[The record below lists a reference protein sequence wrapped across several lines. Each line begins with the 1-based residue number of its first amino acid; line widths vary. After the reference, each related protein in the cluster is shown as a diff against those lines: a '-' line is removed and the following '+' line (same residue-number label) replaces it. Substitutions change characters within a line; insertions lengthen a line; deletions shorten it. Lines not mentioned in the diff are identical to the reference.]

1 MSWRDQVNGGLSR
14 LTGYELHKA
23 RSRAAQRPVA
33 PRPAAPAAVAAPAA
47 PAAPPAPKKLE
58 LPRDYDDAAQD
69 TIRAVKPWTMTSPEK
84 LNALILSV
92 RHIVKHQIPGDI
104 VEAGVWRGGSMQAA
118 ARTLIEAGDTSRDL
132 YLFDTYEGMS
142 APSEKDRRGHD
153 GASAAD
159 LLDTSPKESGVWAVA
174 TLEDVQDG
182 MSRI

>member
-58 LPRDYDDAAQD
+58 LPRDYDDAAQA

-92 RHIVKHQIPGDI
+92 RHTVKHDIPGDI
-104 VEAGVWRGGSMQAA
+104 GQ
-118 ARTLIEAGDTSRDL
+118 
-132 YLFDTYEGMS
+132 
-142 APSEKDRRGHD
+142 
-153 GASAAD
+153 
-159 LLDTSPKESGVWAVA
+159 SGVWAVA
-174 TLEDVQDG
+174 TLDDVQAG
-182 MSRI
+182 MANVGYPEDRVHYVQGMVEQTVPDAAPDQIAIL